1 VSSTKA
7 DRVREAVLA
16 DIASGALGP
25 GAPLDEAILA
35 QQHSVSRTPVR
46 EALRRLQSDGL
57 LETGPRRQLLVVDV
71 SPAHR
76 REITTL
82 RVALEGAAASAA
94 CEVRD
99 EDDLDRLELLLLKQR
114 RAAQANDPEVFLQL
128 DEEFHLALAGAARL
142 PTLSR
147 MLGQLG
153 RSSGSAGWANPP
165 RSGTCSGSSV
175 STRSWSPSSGPVM
188 PPGSAPTWP
197 PTSSRPNPAPDAR
210 PTSCPARTASASEL
224 SVRGTKSI
232 PVGANAA
239 RRRDLSGIFFHSG
252 PIDCT

>member
-1 VSSTKA
+1 MSSTKA

-25 GAPLDEAILA
+25 GSALDEVLLA

-71 SPAHR
+71 SPEHR

-82 RVALEGAAASAA
+82 RVALEGAAANAA
-94 CEVRD
+94 CELRD

-114 RAAQANDPEVFLQL
+114 RAAQADDPEAFLQL

-153 RSSGSAGWANPP
+153 AFVRLGRLGE
-165 RSGTCSGSSV
+165 
-175 STRSWSPSSGPVM
+175 
-188 PPGSAPTWP
+188 
-197 PTSSRPNPAPDAR
+197 PTSKRHMVGLVREHEVLVSLLRSREAAKL
-210 PTSCPARTASASEL
+210 RTTLATHIGQTQT
-224 SVRGTKSI
+224 RT
-232 PVGANAA
+232 
-239 RRRDLSGIFFHSG
+239 
-252 PIDCT
+252 